1 MRLDHFGDS
10 EFAALGRVL
19 AILLDHD
26 RPKHPLALATAE
38 GAVGLDAVEH
48 RLNHPGYEEGL
59 EVLRDRLRLLGG
71 HFSVRAGGYG
81 FLGRLVA
88 HEGLIDLRGAIN
100 HHSTSISACMAPDAL
115 TACRMVI
122 MSRGPMP
129 SAFNPLRKA
138 ALAAFVAM
146 ACIAWTVT
154 AAAQSRIKDI
164 VEFEGVRDNPLI
176 GYGLVVGL
184 NGTGDTLSS
193 NIFTKESL
201 IGMLERLGIRARDDA
216 LDAKNVAAVMVT
228 ATLPPFARQGSTI
241 DVGISALGNSTS
253 LLGGTLLVT
262 PLLVPTARSMS
273 SHKGLWQSAVSPP
286 ADRPKPS
293 SRVCPRLPRGRAGW
307 S

>member
-1 MRLDHFGDS
+1 
-10 EFAALGRVL
+10 
-19 AILLDHD
+19 
-26 RPKHPLALATAE
+26 
-38 GAVGLDAVEH
+38 
-48 RLNHPGYEEGL
+48 
-59 EVLRDRLRLLGG
+59 
-71 HFSVRAGGYG
+71 
-81 FLGRLVA
+81 
-88 HEGLIDLRGAIN
+88 
-100 HHSTSISACMAPDAL
+100 
-115 TACRMVI
+115 
-122 MSRGPMP
+122 
-129 SAFNPLRKA
+129 
-138 ALAAFVAM
+138 M